1 MTPDSFLNVP
11 PFTDLYIFENRSLAK
26 CQDGNIYM
34 NIPLKV
40 HSVITDPN
48 TEAQIVILK
57 DPQNMELLPIWVGL
71 TEGNAI
77 RLAME
82 GVAPPRPLTHDL
94 LSDLLKSLHVLM
106 DKVLIH
112 DISDGTY
119 FATLYL
125 IRKKTKNTNNPEQ
138 YPPNENNEE
147 LTVDARPSDA
157 IALALRMG
165 VPIYVTEEVL
175 RKKGGENLDA
185 WLEKLKPKDF
195 GPYDA

>member
-1 MTPDSFLNVP
+1 
-11 PFTDLYIFENRSLAK
+11 
-26 CQDGNIYM
+26 M

-40 HSVITDPN
+40 HAVVSDPN

-57 DPQNMELLPIWVGL
+57 DEQELELLPIWVGL
-71 TEGNAI
+71 AEGNAI
-77 RLAME
+77 RFALE
-82 GVAPPRPLTHDL
+82 GIGVARPLTHDL
-94 LSDLLKSLHVLM
+94 LRDVLDHLNVQMEKVIIHDMNEGTYYASLH
-106 DKVLIH
+106 LIQN
-112 DISDGTY
+112 
-119 FATLYL
+119 
-125 IRKKTKNTNNPEQ
+125 RPE
-138 YPPNENNEE
+138 PKEKAAPSETEEE

-175 RKKGGENLDA
+175 QKKGSENLDS

>member
-1 MTPDSFLNVP
+1 
-11 PFTDLYIFENRSLAK
+11 
-26 CQDGNIYM
+26 M

-40 HSVITDPN
+40 HAVVSDPN

-57 DPQNMELLPIWVGL
+57 DERNVELVPIWVGVM
-71 TEGNAI
+71 EGNAI
-77 RLAME
+77 RFALE
-82 GVAPPRPLTHDL
+82 GIAPPRPLTHDL
-94 LSDLLKSLHVLM
+94 LRDLLNHLNVQMEKI
-106 DKVLIH
+106 LIH
-112 DISDGTY
+112 DINNGTY
-119 FATLYL
+119 FATVHL
-125 IRKKTKNTNNPEQ
+125 IRNRTLKQPHPEPSGEGDRQ
-138 YPPNENNEE
+138 EE

-175 RKKGGENLDA
+175 QKKGSENLDA

>member
-1 MTPDSFLNVP
+1 
-11 PFTDLYIFENRSLAK
+11 
-26 CQDGNIYM
+26 M

-40 HSVITDPN
+40 HAVVSDPN

-57 DPQNMELLPIWVGL
+57 DERNVELVPIWVGVM
-71 TEGNAI
+71 EGNAI
-77 RLAME
+77 RFALE
-82 GVAPPRPLTHDL
+82 GIAPPRPLTHDL
-94 LSDLLKSLHVLM
+94 LRDLLNHLNVQM
-106 DKVLIH
+106 EKVLIH
-112 DISDGTY
+112 DVSNGTY
-119 FATLYL
+119 FATVHL
-125 IRKKTKNTNNPEQ
+125 IRNRPLKQKTESSGDGGEPS
-138 YPPNENNEE
+138 EE

-175 RKKGGENLDA
+175 QKKGSENLDA

>member
-1 MTPDSFLNVP
+1 
-11 PFTDLYIFENRSLAK
+11 
-26 CQDGNIYM
+26 M

-94 LSDLLKSLHVLM
+94 LNDLLRSLHVLM

-112 DISDGTY
+112 DINDSTY
-119 FATLYL
+119 FATIYL
-125 IRKKTKNTNNPEQ
+125 VQKKPKTTNDPEQ
-138 YPPNENNEE
+138 SPPEENNEE
-147 LTVDARPSDA
+147 ITVDARPSDA

-175 RKKGGENLDA
+175 QKKGSENLDA

>member
-1 MTPDSFLNVP
+1 
-11 PFTDLYIFENRSLAK
+11 
-26 CQDGNIYM
+26 M

-48 TEAQIVILK
+48 TDAQIVILK

-94 LSDLLKSLHVLM
+94 LSDLLKSLHVTM

-112 DISDGTY
+112 DINDGTY
-119 FATLYL
+119 FATLFL
-125 IRKKTKNTNNPEQ
+125 IPKKIKTMQGSGEFTSNK
-138 YPPNENNEE
+138 NNEE

-175 RKKGGENLDA
+175 HKKGAENLDA

>member
-1 MTPDSFLNVP
+1 
-11 PFTDLYIFENRSLAK
+11 
-26 CQDGNIYM
+26 M

-94 LSDLLKSLHVLM
+94 LSDLLKSLHVTM

-112 DISDGTY
+112 DVNDGTY

-125 IRKKTKNTNNPEQ
+125 IPKKIKDMKDSGQFT
-138 YPPNENNEE
+138 PNENNEE

-175 RKKGGENLDA
+175 HKKGAENLDA

>member
-1 MTPDSFLNVP
+1 
-11 PFTDLYIFENRSLAK
+11 
-26 CQDGNIYM
+26 M

-40 HSVITDPN
+40 HGVVSDPN

-57 DPQNMELLPIWVGL
+57 DERNVELIPIWVGVM
-71 TEGNAI
+71 EGNAI
-77 RLAME
+77 RFALE
-82 GVAPPRPLTHDL
+82 GIAPPRPLTHDL
-94 LSDLLKSLHVLM
+94 LRDLLNHLNIQM
-106 DKVLIH
+106 EKVLIH
-112 DISDGTY
+112 DINNGTY
-119 FATLYL
+119 FAMLYL
-125 IRKKTKNTNNPEQ
+125 IQRPSLKKSSGGADGSVRDAQ
-138 YPPNENNEE
+138 ENLE

-175 RKKGGENLDA
+175 QKKGSENLDA

>member
-1 MTPDSFLNVP
+1 
-11 PFTDLYIFENRSLAK
+11 
-26 CQDGNIYM
+26 M

-40 HSVITDPN
+40 HAVISDPN
-48 TEAQIVILK
+48 TEAQIVILQ
-57 DPQNMELLPIWVGL
+57 DPQNRELLPIWVGV

-82 GVAPPRPLTHDL
+82 GIAPPRPLTHDL
-94 LSDLLKSLHVLM
+94 LNDLLRSLKVEC

-112 DISDGTY
+112 DINDSTY

-125 IRKKTKNTNNPEQ
+125 IRKKTKNSNHAAQSAPE
-138 YPPNENNEE
+138 ETNEE

-175 RKKGGENLDA
+175 QKKGSENLDA

>member
-1 MTPDSFLNVP
+1 
-11 PFTDLYIFENRSLAK
+11 
-26 CQDGNIYM
+26 M

-40 HSVITDPN
+40 HGVVSDPN

-57 DPQNMELLPIWVGL
+57 DERNVELIPIWVGVM
-71 TEGNAI
+71 EGNAI
-77 RLAME
+77 RFALE
-82 GVAPPRPLTHDL
+82 GIAPPRPLTHDL
-94 LSDLLKSLHVLM
+94 LRDLLNHLSVQM
-106 DKVLIH
+106 EKVLIH
-112 DISDGTY
+112 DINNGTY
-119 FATLYL
+119 FAMLYL
-125 IRKKTKNTNNPEQ
+125 IQRPAKQTFSDAEGPRRSEDQ
-138 YPPNENNEE
+138 EERVE

-175 RKKGGENLDA
+175 QKKGSENLDT